1 MGKEPSPSPP
11 RFLAPSVFLQKGG
24 AAGILEDGGGGVAS
38 LEEKL
43 QEFEKKHLLNWVPEF
58 CGACMKEDA
67 DSFYGC
73 VGRFGLLAMQAAGR
87 RTR

>member
-1 MGKEPSPSPP
+1 M
-11 RFLAPSVFLQKGG
+11 
-24 AAGILEDGGGGVAS
+24 AS